1 MRLYLEEAR
10 DKMSNALS
18 PIVFLEKVVS
28 SLKPVGYVRKIGKKE
43 LLSIMRRELPPN
55 KSMDPLLLF
64 EEWEPILSKA
74 RIVGN
79 YLVRYNF
86 FTDTLNVEVILPPEI
101 IERALEIYSK
111 TVNQSI
117 MTEISNLN
125 FREFET
131 LVQNVFS
138 RLSWIQ
144 SFTVTKRYKDGGI
157 DFLGVYLD
165 RDSNLRMNMLGQAK
179 HWKTKVGPE
188 PIRALI
194 GSMSTYAKA
203 HSIGIFVSTEG
214 FTEEAIKAV
223 KNSPFRI
230 LTFDKIDLA
239 KLMIKY
245 KIGVKKIE
253 FEGLIADERF
263 WEEIRE

>member
-1 MRLYLEEAR
+1 
-10 DKMSNALS
+10 MSNDLS
-18 PIVFLEKVVS
+18 PIGFLEKVIS
-28 SLKPVGYVRKIGKKE
+28 SLKPVDYVVKIGKKE
-43 LLSIMRRELPPN
+43 LLRIMKRELPLD
-55 KSMDPLLLF
+55 KSMDPLLLL

-74 RIVGN
+74 RIIGN

-86 FTDTLNVEVILPPEI
+86 FTESLNVEMVLPPKI
-101 IERALEIYSK
+101 IERTVEIYSK
-111 TVNQSI
+111 TINQSI
-117 MTEISNLN
+117 LTEISNLN

-157 DFLGVYLD
+157 DFLGTYLD
-165 RDSNLRMNMLGQAK
+165 RNSNLRMSMVGQAK

-194 GSMSTYAKA
+194 GSMSTSAKA

-245 KIGVKKIE
+245 KIGVKKIK
-253 FEGLIADERF
+253 FEGLITDERF
-263 WEEIRE
+263 WEETRE